1 MCLVIFKS
9 SFQYLPYVSEY
20 WEKPIYYLSIYRSI
34 LPSLC
39 LGVLSSRGGFLL
51 GKQGYRYVNLEN
63 IEAFCVY
70 VYECMHACMYVC
82 LSMYVCMTAWMHACI
97 GIPHG
102 HNMYVNPPCSSSV
115 CFILH
120 GMFVCK
126 FYVSKYAIFCIC
138 NSLQFLFVWCP
149 MFQIWLKIWSSP
161 GFTTSRARA
170 QTAGGSRDVSP
181 CKITR

>member
-1 MCLVIFKS
+1 MYKYGHESYLARACVWILLAQSGYPSRYRLVLKLF
-9 SFQYLPYVSEY
+9 
-20 WEKPIYYLSIYRSI
+20 
-34 LPSLC
+34 
-39 LGVLSSRGGFLL
+39 
-51 GKQGYRYVNLEN
+51 
-63 IEAFCVY
+63 
-70 VYECMHACMYVC
+70 
-82 LSMYVCMTAWMHACI
+82 AWMHACI